1 MSIIVFILILL
12 ILILVHEY
20 GHFIVAKKSGIRVD
34 EFGIGF
40 PPRALKLFTRKGT
53 LFSLNWIPFGGFV
66 KIFGENPDDESLHGP
81 DAGRALVNKPRGIQA
96 LVLIAGIV
104 FNILLAWVLLS
115 AAFMWGL
122 QASSSIFDKE
132 LIENPK
138 LTITQVSKDAPAFI
152 AGLQAGDKIESISYV
167 EETALHPTPEIFQE
181 FVRAHGDLSITL
193 NIIRND
199 QAQDI
204 LVTPVV
210 SDGGTVPM
218 IGVSLDEVGTLKL
231 PFFKSFIFGAKTTV
245 DETKSI
251 VKAFGGLLGG
261 AATGHA
267 DLADVVGPIGIVGLV
282 KQALNL
288 GFAYVLYFT
297 ALISINLAVI
307 NLFPFPALDGGRLLF
322 LLIEAIR
329 GKRLNQKFANYANG
343 IGFLL
348 LIGLMIVITIHDVI
362 RLF

>member
-1 MSIIVFILILL
+1 MSIIIFILILL
-12 ILILVHEY
+12 VLILVHEY

-66 KIFGENPDDESLHGP
+66 KIFGENPDDESESGP
-81 DAGRALVNKPRGIQA
+81 DAARALVNKPRGIQA

-104 FNILLAWVLLS
+104 FNILLAWLLLS
-115 AAFMWGL
+115 VAFMFGL
-122 QASSSIFDKE
+122 QASSSSFDKT
-132 LIENPK
+132 LVQNSM
-138 LTITQVSKDAPAFI
+138 LTITQVSEETPAHA
-152 AGLQAGDKIESISYV
+152 AGLEAGDKVESISYL
-167 EETALHPTPEIFQE
+167 EEKISDPSPEVFQE
-181 FVRAHGDLSITL
+181 FVHTHGDLPIMLSVV
-193 NIIRND
+193 RD
-199 QAQDI
+199 SEAMDI
-204 LVTPVV
+204 MVTPTI
-210 SDGGTVPM
+210 SEGGTVPM

-231 PFFKSFIFGAKTTV
+231 PFFKSFIYGAKTTIN
-245 DETKSI
+245 ETSNI

-261 AATGHA
+261 AATGNA
-267 DLADVVGPIGIVGLV
+267 DLSDVAGPIGIVGLV

-329 GKRLNQKFANYANG
+329 GKRLNQKFANYANS
-343 IGFLL
+343 IGFII
-348 LIGLMIVITIHDVI
+348 LIGLMIVITVHDVI
-362 RLF
+362 KLF

>member
-96 LVLIAGIV
+96 LVLIAGIL

-115 AAFMWGL
+115 VAFMIGL
-122 QASSSIFDKE
+122 EASSSAFNKD
-132 LIENPK
+132 LVNNPM
-138 LTITQVSKDAPAFI
+138 LTMTQVSEGTPADI
-152 AGLQAGDKIESISYV
+152 AGLQAGDKIDSISYLG
-167 EETALHPTPEIFQE
+167 ETISDPTPELFQE
-181 FVRAHGDLSITL
+181 FVHTHGDLPITL
-193 NIIRND
+193 GIIRND
-199 QAQDI
+199 EPLDI
-204 LVTPVV
+204 LVTPVI
-210 SDGGTVPM
+210 SEGGTVPM

-231 PFFKSFIFGAKTTV
+231 PFFKSFIFGAKTTIN
-245 DETKSI
+245 ETTAI
-251 VKAFGGLLGG
+251 VKAFGNLLGG
-261 AATGHA
+261 AATGNA
-267 DLADVVGPIGIVGLV
+267 DLSDVAGPVGIVGLV
-282 KQALNL
+282 KLALNL
-288 GFAYVLYFT
+288 GFAYLLYFT

-362 RLF
+362 KLF